1 MFLPTSTLEET
12 RDHETSWREE
22 KLQKKRHFSN
32 STLTAPPPPLP
43 PPDCSQSPV
52 FREIVKIEGL
62 PVQTAI
68 LISYVPRGRGL
79 DHPRWPPIT
88 QSARSRRPKGKIGG
102 RARANDFPRHLLLN
116 VTHIKREMSEQ
127 ESVHNQHN

>member
-1 MFLPTSTLEET
+1 MLKNVRSFVRRKVLPDSGSE
-12 RDHETSWREE
+12 
-22 KLQKKRHFSN
+22 
-32 STLTAPPPPLP
+32 LP
-43 PPDCSQSPV
+43 VSFAAKTVTTVCVDCSQSPV